1 MHTVQLHSVF
11 NYNKDPPKNVFYTF
25 IYVCIYLCIYTHTH
39 TFYIHKLCAS
49 STMDS

>member
-25 IYVCIYLCIYTHTH
+25 IYVYIYVYIHTH